1 MFLRKYWIPI
11 SVFLVAIVGIGLYML
26 ATQPPPE
33 PVKIYK
39 VVEPI
44 EKPPQQPTTAQA
56 PVGDTSQDGH
66 FHADG
71 TWHEGPHEP
80 VAETPQRDTTA
91 TVKGIEFSPN
101 LTKAEYAKIR
111 AINKDIERNIA
122 ERQKLRADMEKA
134 GAEKD
139 EVYNQINAL
148 FDTPQRTAEEEAQI
162 LALLNRAEELKAVV
176 KRTSERCE
184 TLEATADTFVAEMR
198 KIAKREGVKDE

>member
-1 MFLRKYWIPI
+1 M
-11 SVFLVAIVGIGLYML
+11 FLVAIAGIGLYML
-26 ATQPPPE
+26 ATQPPKE
-33 PVKIYK
+33 SIKIYK
-39 VVEPI
+39 PVEPL
-44 EKPPQQPTTAQA
+44 EKPTQQPKAEVPA
-56 PVGDTSQDGH
+56 GETSQG
-66 FHADG
+66 G